1 MSTGSKIIVT
11 VLLLLFLGGVGAA
24 DYWASRDTLI
34 ADVPTPSDQEP
45 VMDDGETG
53 SASSLTPGTGVAK
66 RKAPQVADALKGLGF
81 TTTTSSDQSMLEQVT
96 MGNPASQSVAILK
109 ENDRIGSVVWIDTPE
124 VKTIFNTLKE
134 SLLAAFT
141 PAVKDLRDETKVQ
154 PGPVRNELTFLDTG
168 LSTERLTF
176 VRIGE
181 RLMEFHTVV
190 GKEEVMKGAIE
201 GLSKL

>member
-1 MSTGSKIIVT
+1 MTTSSKIIVT

-24 DYWASRDTLI
+24 DYWVSRDTLI
-34 ADVPTPSDQEP
+34 ADSGDDQEP
-45 VMDDGETG
+45 VIDDGST
-53 SASSLTPGTGVAK
+53 ASVSSVAPGQGVAK
-66 RKAPQVADALKGLGF
+66 RKALNIGETLKTLGYTTADS
-81 TTTTSSDQSMLEQVT
+81 TDQSMVEQVT
-96 MGNPASQSVAILK
+96 AGNPPVNTLAILK
-109 ENDRIGSVVWIDTPE
+109 DNDRIGSVIWIDTPE
-124 VKTIFNTLKE
+124 VKTIFNTLKD
-134 SLLAAFT
+134 SLLAAFS
-141 PAVKDLRDETKVQ
+141 PAVKELRDETKVQ